1 MPYKGGRL
9 PASVYHVDPV
19 TAPLRHEL
27 RRTCAWAARWHGS
40 CGRVPRVPLL
50 LRPRVRSGVRSKR
63 AFMVGRQ
70 GGMEMLWTI
79 TILLFVLWLIG
90 MVSNYT
96 MGGLIHLLLLI
107 AVVTMLIRII
117 QGRRPI

>member
-1 MPYKGGRL
+1 
-9 PASVYHVDPV
+9 
-19 TAPLRHEL
+19 
-27 RRTCAWAARWHGS
+27 
-40 CGRVPRVPLL
+40 
-50 LRPRVRSGVRSKR
+50 
-63 AFMVGRQ
+63 
-70 GGMEMLWTI
+70 MEMLWTI
-79 TILLFVLWLIG
+79 TVLLFVLWLIG

>member
-1 MPYKGGRL
+1 
-9 PASVYHVDPV
+9 
-19 TAPLRHEL
+19 
-27 RRTCAWAARWHGS
+27 
-40 CGRVPRVPLL
+40 
-50 LRPRVRSGVRSKR
+50 
-63 AFMVGRQ
+63 
-70 GGMEMLWTI
+70 MLWTI

-117 QGRRPI
+117 QGRRPV

>member
-1 MPYKGGRL
+1 
-9 PASVYHVDPV
+9 
-19 TAPLRHEL
+19 
-27 RRTCAWAARWHGS
+27 
-40 CGRVPRVPLL
+40 
-50 LRPRVRSGVRSKR
+50 
-63 AFMVGRQ
+63 
-70 GGMEMLWTI
+70 MEMLWTI

-117 QGRRPI
+117 QGRRPV

>member
-1 MPYKGGRL
+1 VAGWGRIC
-9 PASVYHVDPV
+9 SI
-19 TAPLRHEL
+19 T
-27 RRTCAWAARWHGS
+27 
-40 CGRVPRVPLL
+40 
-50 LRPRVRSGVRSKR
+50 RVRSGAVQ
-63 AFMVGRQ
+63 VGLRGQ
-70 GGMEMLWTI
+70 DAKEVLKMLWTI

-117 QGRRPI
+117 QGRRPV